1 MHAMKPSG
9 AGRTHYAR
17 SLPALVVLL
26 VLAYLV
32 LVPLGILVISSLTP
46 SGLPFDQGWTL
57 GNYALVYADPEF
69 WSMVWVTLRFA
80 VGSMFWALLLGVG
93 LAWLVERTDL
103 PGKTPIRVLLT
114 LPMAIPPFLLAIG
127 WILLLSPRIG
137 VINVFL
143 RDTLGLEQ
151 APFNI
156 YSVAGMIFVQA
167 LSLVPSTFL
176 ILSPAFR
183 NMDPSLEEAAMT
195 AGASRYRIFA
205 RIFVP
210 LLAPAVLAAATFM
223 LMVGFLVFDIP
234 GTLGMPV
241 NIFVLSSR
249 ILYLAT
255 DSAGGMSAYHIIST
269 ISVFFLVILLIQAW
283 GYQRLTRNAS
293 RFVTVTGKNFR
304 PRLSRLG
311 RWKWAALAFVGLY
324 FLLATVVPL
333 AMLAWTSLMP
343 WMMPP
348 SLAAASQASWAN
360 HLAFF
365 TDPLTLTALGN
376 SLLIGVVAST
386 AVAAF
391 SVLISWI
398 VVRKRGVSGKL
409 VDFLAFLPIAIPG
422 TMIGVALIYVYL
434 NMPLLNIYG
443 SVWIIAIAYIT
454 TYIPFGTRTT
464 NAVLMQ
470 LHRELEEAARTSG
483 AGWWRVMRRVVMPL
497 ALPAALAVWI
507 WVIAHCMRELSSAL
521 LLQGGGNQTLPV
533 VLWNFWVGGEPNKA
547 AAVGIWL
554 VALVFV
560 TMLVWQAAG
569 SRKPRNAQ

>member
-1 MHAMKPSG
+1 MSVSLLRAGQG
-9 AGRTHYAR
+9 ARR
-17 SLPALVVLL
+17 LPVIIVLVI
-26 VLAYLV
+26 LAYLV
-32 LVPLGILVISSLTP
+32 LVPLGVLVISSLTP
-46 SGLPFDQGWTL
+46 SGLPFDPGWTL
-57 GNYALVYADPEF
+57 ANYLHVYSDPEF
-69 WSMVWVTLRFA
+69 WDMVWVTLRFA
-80 VGSMFWALLLGVG
+80 LGSMFWALLLGIA
-93 LAWLVERTDL
+93 LAWLIERTDL
-103 PGKTPIRVLLT
+103 PGKTPIRILLT

-127 WILLLSPRIG
+127 WVLLLSPRIG

-143 RDTLGLEQ
+143 RDTLGLAQ
-151 APFNI
+151 SPFNI
-156 YSVAGMIFVQA
+156 YSVAGMVFVQA

-183 NMDPSLEEAAMT
+183 NMDPSLEESAMT
-195 AGASRYRIFA
+195 SGANNTQLFT

-210 LLAPAVLAAATFM
+210 LLAPAVLAAAMFM

-255 DSAGGMSAYHIIST
+255 DTAGGMSAYHIIST
-269 ISVFFLVILLIQAW
+269 IAVFFLVILLVQAW
-283 GYQRLTRNAS
+283 GYQRLTRNAT

-304 PRLSRLG
+304 PRVFKLG
-311 RWKWAALAFVGLY
+311 RWKWVALTIVGLY

-343 WMMPP
+343 WMIPP
-348 SLAAASQASWAN
+348 SLAALSQVTWAN
-360 HLAFF
+360 HMAFF

-376 SLLIGVVAST
+376 SLLIGVAASCV
-386 AVAAF
+386 VAAF

-398 VVRKRGVSGKL
+398 VVRNRGTVGKL

-434 NMPLLNIYG
+434 HLPALNIYG
-443 SVWIIAIAYIT
+443 SVWIIVIAYVT
-454 TYIPFGTRTT
+454 TYIAFGTRTT
-464 NAVLMQ
+464 NAVMVQ

-483 AGWWRVMRRVVMPL
+483 AGWWRVMRRVIMPL
-497 ALPAALAVWI
+497 TLPAALAVWI

-547 AAVGIWL
+547 TAVGLWL
-554 VALVFV
+554 VVLVFA
-560 TMLVWQAAG
+560 TMLIWQAAA
-569 SRKPRNAQ
+569 SRKQK

>member
-1 MHAMKPSG
+1 MSASLLRAGQG
-9 AGRTHYAR
+9 ARR
-17 SLPALVVLL
+17 LPVVIVLL

-32 LVPLGILVISSLTP
+32 LVPLGVLLISSLTP
-46 SGLPFDQGWTL
+46 SGLPFDPGWTL
-57 GNYALVYADPEF
+57 ANYLYVYSDPEF
-69 WSMVWVTLRFA
+69 WDMVWVTLRFA
-80 VGSMFWALLLGVG
+80 LGSMGWALLLGIA
-93 LAWLVERTDL
+93 LAWLIERTDL
-103 PGKTPIRVLLT
+103 PGKTPIRILLT

-127 WILLLSPRIG
+127 WVLLLSPRIG
-137 VINVFL
+137 VINVLL
-143 RDTLGLEQ
+143 RDTLGLAQ
-151 APFNI
+151 SPFNI

-183 NMDPSLEEAAMT
+183 NMDPSLEESAMT
-195 AGASRYRIFA
+195 SGANNTQLFT

-210 LLAPAVLAAATFM
+210 LLAPAVLAAAMFM

-255 DSAGGMSAYHIIST
+255 DTAGGMSAYHIIST
-269 ISVFFLVILLIQAW
+269 IAVFFLVILLVQAW
-283 GYQRLTRNAS
+283 GYQRLTRNAN

-304 PRLSRLG
+304 PRLFKLG
-311 RWKWAALAFVGLY
+311 RWKWIALAVVGLY

-343 WMMPP
+343 WMIPP
-348 SLAAASQASWAN
+348 SLAALSQVTWAN
-360 HLAFF
+360 HMAFF

-376 SLLIGVVAST
+376 SLLIGVAASCVVAT
-386 AVAAF
+386 F

-398 VVRKRGVSGKL
+398 VVRSHGATGKL

-434 NMPLLNIYG
+434 HLPALNIYG
-443 SVWIIAIAYIT
+443 SVWIIVIAYVT
-454 TYIPFGTRTT
+454 TYVAFGTRTT
-464 NAVLMQ
+464 NAVMVQ

-483 AGWWRVMRRVVMPL
+483 AGWWRVMRRVILPL
-497 ALPAALAVWI
+497 TLPAALAVWI

-547 AAVGIWL
+547 TAVGLWL
-554 VALVFV
+554 VVLVFA
-560 TMLVWQAAG
+560 TMLIWQAAA
-569 SRKPRNAQ
+569 SRKQR

>member
-1 MHAMKPSG
+1 ML
-9 AGRTHYAR
+9 R
-17 SLPALVVLL
+17 SRLRVGQRAHRLPVILVVL

-32 LVPLGILVISSLTP
+32 FVPLGVLIISSLTP
-46 SGLPFDQGWTL
+46 SGLPFDPGWTL
-57 GNYALVYADPEF
+57 SNYVQVYSDPEF

-80 VGSMFWALLLGVG
+80 IGAMVWALLLGIA
-93 LAWLVERTDL
+93 LAWLIERTDL
-103 PGKTPIRVLLT
+103 PGKTPIRILLT

-127 WILLLSPRIG
+127 WVLLLSPRIG
-137 VINVFL
+137 VINVL
-143 RDTLGLEQ
+143 LCDALGLAQ
-151 APFNI
+151 SPFNI
-156 YSVAGMIFVQA
+156 YSVTGMIFVQA

-176 ILSPAFR
+176 ILAPAFR
-183 NMDPSLEEAAMT
+183 NMDPSLEESAMT
-195 AGASRYRIFA
+195 SGAGRYQLFT

-210 LLAPAVLAAATFM
+210 LLAPAVLAAAMFM

-269 ISVFFLVILLIQAW
+269 IAVFFLLILLVQAW
-283 GYQRLTRNAS
+283 GYQRLTRNAN

-304 PRLSRLG
+304 PRLFKLG
-311 RWKWAALAFVGLY
+311 RFKWVALAFVGLY
-324 FLLATVVPL
+324 FLLATLVPL

-343 WMMPP
+343 WMISP
-348 SLAAASQASWAN
+348 SLAALSQLTWAN
-360 HLAFF
+360 HQAFF

-376 SLLIGVVAST
+376 SLLIGVTASCV
-386 AVAAF
+386 VAAF

-398 VVRKRGVSGKL
+398 VVRNRGATGKL

-434 NMPLLNIYG
+434 HLPFLPIYG
-443 SVWIIAIAYIT
+443 SVWIIVIAYVT
-454 TYIPFGTRTT
+454 TYVAFGTRTT
-464 NAVLMQ
+464 NAVMVQ

-483 AGWWRVMRRVVMPL
+483 ASWWRMMRCVILPL
-497 ALPAALAVWI
+497 TLPAALAVWI

-521 LLQGGGNQTLPV
+521 LLQGGENQTLPV

-547 AAVGIWL
+547 TAVGLWL
-554 VALVFV
+554 VILVFA
-560 TMLVWQAAG
+560 TMLIWQAAA
-569 SRKPRNAQ
+569 SRRQTQ

>member
-1 MHAMKPSG
+1 MSVSLLRAGQG
-9 AGRTHYAR
+9 ARR
-17 SLPALVVLL
+17 LPVIIVLVI
-26 VLAYLV
+26 LAYLV
-32 LVPLGILVISSLTP
+32 LVPLGVLVISSLTP
-46 SGLPFDQGWTL
+46 SGLPFDPGWTL
-57 GNYALVYADPEF
+57 ANYLHVYSDPEF
-69 WSMVWVTLRFA
+69 WDMVWVTLRFA
-80 VGSMFWALLLGVG
+80 LGSMFWALLLGIA
-93 LAWLVERTDL
+93 LAWLIERTDL
-103 PGKTPIRVLLT
+103 PGKTPIRILLT

-127 WILLLSPRIG
+127 WVLLLSPRIG

-143 RDTLGLEQ
+143 RDTLGLAQ
-151 APFNI
+151 SPFNI
-156 YSVAGMIFVQA
+156 YSVAGMVFVQA

-183 NMDPSLEEAAMT
+183 NMDPSLEESAMT
-195 AGASRYRIFA
+195 SGANNTQLFT

-210 LLAPAVLAAATFM
+210 LLAPAVLAAAMFM

-255 DSAGGMSAYHIIST
+255 DTAGGMSAYHIIST
-269 ISVFFLVILLIQAW
+269 IAVFFLVILLVQAW
-283 GYQRLTRNAS
+283 GYQRLTRNAT

-304 PRLSRLG
+304 PRLFKLG
-311 RWKWAALAFVGLY
+311 RWKWVALTIVGLY

-343 WMMPP
+343 WMIPP
-348 SLAAASQASWAN
+348 SLAALSQVTWAN
-360 HLAFF
+360 HMAFF

-376 SLLIGVVAST
+376 SLLIGVAASCV
-386 AVAAF
+386 VAAF

-398 VVRKRGVSGKL
+398 VVRNRGTVGKL

-434 NMPLLNIYG
+434 HLPALNIYG
-443 SVWIIAIAYIT
+443 SVWIIVIAYVT
-454 TYIPFGTRTT
+454 TYIAFGTRTT
-464 NAVLMQ
+464 NAVMVQ

-483 AGWWRVMRRVVMPL
+483 AGWWRVMRRVIMPL
-497 ALPAALAVWI
+497 TLPAALAVWI

-547 AAVGIWL
+547 TAVGLWL
-554 VALVFV
+554 VVLVFA
-560 TMLVWQAAG
+560 TMLIWQAAA
-569 SRKPRNAQ
+569 SRKQK